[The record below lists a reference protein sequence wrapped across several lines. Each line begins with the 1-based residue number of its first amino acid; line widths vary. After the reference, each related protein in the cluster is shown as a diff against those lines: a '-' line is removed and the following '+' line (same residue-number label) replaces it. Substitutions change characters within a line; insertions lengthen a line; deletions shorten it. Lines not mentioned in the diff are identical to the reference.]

1 MNKTTLDAST
11 AVNMQLLNIKKN
23 GEYGDMITIEFMAGE
38 DHVVANEWITIV
50 KAATLKEN
58 AMRKEIDFGT
68 IFGTAVDDN
77 IGCNGID
84 VNNMYYDLLANDS
97 AIDQSAKHEAIHFY
111 IVKQMQR
118 FIELGPF
125 KEGKLNE
132 LDIDHEAYLG
142 SSLQVTHVRGWQVA
156 GADRDEFFYRL
167 DVGENS
173 VSFLAWAD
181 VDGQQ
186 VEFCLN
192 ESHHLDEGVM
202 AFYRRLKQ
210 DQFAVLKAVI
220 EQLEEKIA
228 DRKHGLLV
236 NRDEEGSCSMLIDRK
251 NLYRKPDGTTM
262 NSQEQFNLLLSVSNF
277 TPEEAADVTGVQ
289 PYTIKTYRKASSKLS
304 VPASIIRPLERAVLK
319 KLSRIVDAAGYAM
332 VPKHAAERPS

>member
-1 MNKTTLDAST
+1 MTKTTLDAST

-23 GEYGDMITIEFMAGE
+23 GEYGDMITIEFMVGE

-77 IGCNGID
+77 IGCNGIT
-84 VNNMYYDLLANDS
+84 VNDMYYDLLANDG

-132 LDIDHEAYLG
+132 LDIDHEAHLG
-142 SSLQVTHVRGWQVA
+142 SSLQVTRVRGWQVA

-167 DVGENS
+167 GVGENS
-173 VSFLAWAD
+173 VSFFAWAD
-181 VDGQQ
+181 VEGEQ

-192 ESHHLDEGVM
+192 ESPHLDESVM
-202 AFYRRLKQ
+202 AYYRRLEQ
-210 DQFAVLKAVI
+210 DQFTILKGVTEA
-220 EQLEEKIA
+220 LEGKIA
-228 DRKHGLLV
+228 DRKQGFLI
-236 NRDEEGSCSMLIDRK
+236 NWDEESSCSMPIDRK

-262 NSQEQFNLLLSVSNF
+262 NSQEQLKLLLSISNF

-289 PYTIKTYRKASSKLS
+289 PHVIKTYRKASCELS
-304 VPASIIRPLERAVLK
+304 VPASIIRPLEGAVLK
-319 KLSRIVDAAGYAM
+319 KLLRILDAAGYAT
-332 VPKHAAERPS
+332 VPKHAA